1 MKPLHY
7 LPALMAL
14 CTLCGASRSVQAQYL
29 SGSIV
34 SSVTD
39 FIPQP
44 NTSASDSHS
53 FYSATPSTWLVPF
66 EVDANASVGVGK
78 DASGMAKGSMGVLHA
93 KTFAEYVYTGESS
106 YSNSH
111 AAINVLDYGIAQQ
124 QIQGQNAV
132 SFNIELDMSGSHSTP
147 DFQIGGS
154 YEAFATAGYSITDGV
169 STASLTYSS
178 HANSPMF
185 QTATFDTVAGRQLT
199 IQYYIDCVSYVSGS
213 ASQRQTTVDYS
224 NTMHVYID
232 PTTPGSGLTTT
243 SGFNY
248 ASVVPEPGIFSLVAG
263 MGTCS
268 LLIFRRRRTRHQVK

>member
-7 LPALMAL
+7 LPALIL
-14 CTLCGASRSVQAQYL
+14 LSTLCGASRSAQAQYV

-44 NTSASDSHS
+44 SINSSDSHS
-53 FYSATPSTWLVPF
+53 FYSSTPSTWLVPF

-93 KTFAEYVYTGESS
+93 KTFAEYVYTGEYS

-124 QIQGQNAV
+124 QVQGQDAV
-132 SFNIELDMSGSHSTP
+132 SFNIQLDMSGSQNTP

-154 YEAFATAGYSITDGV
+154 YEAFATAGYSITDGI

-185 QTATFDTVAGRQLT
+185 QTATFNTVAGRQLT
-199 IQYYIDCVSYVSGS
+199 IQYNIDCVSYVSGE
-213 ASQRQTTVDYS
+213 ASQRQATVDYS

-232 PTTPGSGLTTT
+232 PATPGSGLTTT

-248 ASVVPEPGIFSLVAG
+248 ASAVPEPGIVSLVAG
-263 MGTCS
+263 MCTCS
-268 LLIFRRRRTRHQVK
+268 LLIFRRRWACNQAK